1 MINQK
6 KLLKTLIFA
15 CGILFWTQAA
25 PVKAQF
31 EERVPIKKI
40 PKTSRPSSVKP
51 SGTRPPVV
59 KIQRVINTVVEERI
73 TPTSNLTV
81 FTEAGAMVRLE
92 PLKPG
97 LKKISKTAD
106 KDGGAVFENLPP
118 ATYKIIT
125 EKNGFET
132 QQEDKF
138 EVQPKKT
145 RKIVMDLKP
154 ITYDLTIETNIND
167 GEVRYALA
175 EYKGVGQDGSLI
187 TKDKENNAYCIVP
200 IKDKKAVI
208 KGLKKDYYNIDI
220 IPGSSDI
227 QYSRLKTAVDVAKE
241 AQDEEN
247 TPGDKSLSFKLDLD
261 KKISEGIFN
270 ASAWTG
276 ADWNN
281 LAGWKLNKKMKT
293 DGLPGIILPRNELYR
308 YYANF
313 EMISDVRSLDD
324 KTIGF
329 VLRAEDEKNYYLV
342 QISGEKAADP
352 LVVKPFIVK
361 NGEARQLSPF
371 PISHFSKF
379 IKAKKSFRVMIK
391 GEQNRFKIF
400 IEDDGGE
407 FRDVGVVEDPNNNF
421 RKGAVGIAGDK
432 DSDFE
437 VGSFMV
443 CANKCVN

>member
-1 MINQK
+1 MINKK
-6 KLLKTLIFA
+6 KLLKTLIFG
-15 CGILFWTQAA
+15 CGILFWTYSV

-31 EERVPIKKI
+31 EERVPIKRT
-40 PKTSRPSSVKP
+40 PKPI
-51 SGTRPPVV
+51 RPPSTKTAGKRPPAV
-59 KIQRVINTVVEERI
+59 KIQRVVTTVIEEII

-106 KDGGAVFENLPP
+106 KDGGAVFENLQP
-118 ATYKIIT
+118 AKYKIIT
-125 EKNGFET
+125 EKSGFET
-132 QQEDKF
+132 QQEEAFD
-138 EVQPKKT
+138 VQAKKT

-175 EYKGVGQDGSLI
+175 EYKSVGQDGLLI

-227 QYSRLKTAVDVAKE
+227 QYSRLKTAIDIAKE
-241 AQDEEN
+241 AEEEEKVS
-247 TPGDKSLSFKLDLD
+247 GDKSLSFKVDLD
-261 KKISEGIFN
+261 KKISEGEFN
-270 ASAWTG
+270 ASAWTS

-281 LAGWKLNKKMKT
+281 LANWKLNKKMKT
-293 DGLPGIILPRNELYR
+293 DGLPGIALPRDDLYR

-313 EMISDVRSLDD
+313 QMISLVRSLDD

-329 VLRAEDEKNYYLV
+329 VLRAEDEKNYYLI

-352 LVVKPFIVK
+352 LVVKPFIVE
-361 NGEARQLSPF
+361 NGQARQLPAFS
-371 PISHFSKF
+371 ISHFAKT
-379 IKAKKSFRVMIK
+379 IKAKKSFGVIIT
-391 GEQNRFKIF
+391 GEGNRFKIS
-400 IEDDGGE
+400 IENSDTGE
-407 FRDVGVVEDPNNNF
+407 VREVGIIEDPNNKF
-421 RKGAVGIAGDK
+421 KKGAIGIAGDK

-437 VGSFMV
+437 VGIFRV
-443 CANKCVN
+443 CNRKCS